1 MKLNIQIREARAED
15 NAEVTAFAFG
25 IMRSVGIEP
34 DPENIDSALAGF
46 GKKHETLSRDFV
58 AVDCERPIGAIILKR
73 ISSVVGEVTG
83 FYVRPDYQ
91 NQGIG
96 VRLLD
101 SALFAA
107 VKAGYEKLE
116 LTTNRNLTTAIRL
129 YESLGWVR
137 QPEKPDNG
145 ADYLYSLD
153 LRKSV

>member
-1 MKLNIQIREARAED
+1 MQIREARAED

-34 DPENIDSALAGF
+34 DPENIDSALARF
-46 GKKHETLSRDFV
+46 GKTHEMFSRDFV

-73 ISSVVGEVTG
+73 ISPVVGEVTG

-91 NQGIG
+91 KEGIG
-96 VRLLD
+96 RKLLNFAM
-101 SALFAA
+101 SAA
-107 VKAGYEKLE
+107 VKAGYEQLV
-116 LTTNRNLTTAIRL
+116 LTTNRNLTAAMRL
-129 YESLGWVR
+129 YESFGWVR
-137 QPEKPDNG
+137 QPEMPDNG

>member
-1 MKLNIQIREARAED
+1 MKLNIQIRKARAED

-46 GKKHETLSRDFV
+46 GKKHETLSSDFV

-73 ISSVVGEVTG
+73 ISSVIGEVTG

-91 NQGIG
+91 NLGIG
-96 VRLLD
+96 RRLLN
-101 SALFAA
+101 SAMSAA
-107 VKAGYEKLE
+107 AKAEYEQLV
-116 LTTNRNLTTAIRL
+116 LTTNRNLTAAMRL

-137 QPEKPDNG
+137 QSEKPDNG